1 MKKKDKI
8 GVLINLIGIVILIGL
23 LIFGVGDAEKQNNTS
38 YWEPDEVYEFCN
50 KNISWD

>member
-1 MKKKDKI
+1 MKKVDKVNI
-8 GVLINLIGIVILIGL
+8 LINVIGIIVLIGL
-23 LIFGVGDAEKQNNTS
+23 LIFGVGDAEKANKV